1 MTRTESQQLVRDAAW
16 RFSCAD
22 KMARLTPE
30 DLSALG
36 LAINGLLGWGV
47 AKPARVRHIATIER
61 VILKMDSESL
71 A

>member
-16 RFSCAD
+16 RFSSAE

-36 LAINGLLGWGV
+36 IAISGLLGWGK
-47 AKPARVRHIATIER
+47 AKSTKDRHIATIKR